1 MCQHD
6 IGDNDDVDTNVDV
19 DADDAPDGPELALEQ
34 VDEAM
39 SWQDKGEQ
47 VRRKPHLLMT
57 MMIVECW

>member
-6 IGDNDDVDTNVDV
+6 IGDNDDVDINVDV

-47 VRRKPHLLMT
+47 VRKKPHLLMT